1 MAVSFVLAIHC
12 FFFFVQTSKRQK
24 EMYKNH
30 NNFFLWLIF
39 MKRDMKV
46 YINLYTLLYIYIK
59 CIKIFQM
66 TR

>member
-12 FFFFVQTSKRQK
+12 FFVVVVQTSKRQK

-46 YINLYTLLYIYIK
+46 YINLYTLLYIYI
-59 CIKIFQM
+59 
-66 TR
+66 